1 MDYNPESSFRSLNP
15 SGSQDESQSY
25 GNCSECKQKRTAVAW
40 CKNCDIA
47 IFKENYCSWTSGNS
61 IICNN
66 TNSANN
72 KALSY
77 GSCSDCK
84 RQRTSASWCKNCDI
98 ANLKEKFHSWTSGN
112 SMIDEFIQYTQ
123 LKANDS
129 TDYLEWIEFDQFDL
143 IENTNKRGA
152 FSSIYSAIWMEGP
165 TWNLDEEAEVW
176 TRNGPINVILKRLDN
191 SQNINQ
197 DFVNQLY
204 RYCKCLQS
212 GSLADYFGITK
223 DLTSCYMFVMRYYE
237 KGNLYSYLDES
248 MGILCWRDIVDML
261 WAISAG
267 LNFIHERGLIHGHL
281 HGGNVLVENEMDSI
295 DTKITDTGL
304 HGPVDKQI
312 SSKQIY
318 GVIPFIAPEIF
329 NGYTLTKESD
339 IYSFG
344 MIMWML
350 SAGVRPY
357 CDRPHD
363 SQLIQEIC
371 SGTRPS
377 IVSGTPP
384 VFARLMLQCLDADPF
399 NRPTASQL
407 YERLGNWVTAICDDP
422 DPSDLSNQ
430 FDIAEKIKFSNLEQ
444 LHFSILPCHERA
456 IYYSR
461 PLNFSEPFLYEKI

>member
-1 MDYNPESSFRSLNP
+1 
-15 SGSQDESQSY
+15 
-25 GNCSECKQKRTAVAW
+25 
-40 CKNCDIA
+40 
-47 IFKENYCSWTSGNS
+47 
-61 IICNN
+61 
-66 TNSANN
+66 
-72 KALSY
+72 
-77 GSCSDCK
+77 
-84 RQRTSASWCKNCDI
+84 
-98 ANLKEKFHSWTSGN
+98 
-112 SMIDEFIQYTQ
+112 
-123 LKANDS
+123 
-129 TDYLEWIEFDQFDL
+129 
-143 IENTNKRGA
+143 
-152 FSSIYSAIWMEGP
+152 MEGP
-165 TWNLDEEAEVW
+165 TWNLDEEAKVW
-176 TRNGPINVILKRLDN
+176 TSNGPIKVILKRLDN

-281 HGGNVLVENEMDSI
+281 HGGNVLVENEI
-295 DTKITDTGL
+295 
-304 HGPVDKQI
+304 
-312 SSKQIY
+312 
-318 GVIPFIAPEIF
+318 
-329 NGYTLTKESD
+329 
-339 IYSFG
+339 
-344 MIMWML
+344 
-350 SAGVRPY
+350 
-357 CDRPHD
+357 
-363 SQLIQEIC
+363 
-371 SGTRPS
+371 
-377 IVSGTPP
+377 
-384 VFARLMLQCLDADPF
+384 
-399 NRPTASQL
+399 PTASQL

>member
-1 MDYNPESSFRSLNP
+1 
-15 SGSQDESQSY
+15 
-25 GNCSECKQKRTAVAW
+25 
-40 CKNCDIA
+40 
-47 IFKENYCSWTSGNS
+47 
-61 IICNN
+61 
-66 TNSANN
+66 
-72 KALSY
+72 
-77 GSCSDCK
+77 
-84 RQRTSASWCKNCDI
+84 
-98 ANLKEKFHSWTSGN
+98 
-112 SMIDEFIQYTQ
+112 
-123 LKANDS
+123 
-129 TDYLEWIEFDQFDL
+129 
-143 IENTNKRGA
+143 
-152 FSSIYSAIWMEGP
+152 MEGP
-165 TWNLDEEAEVW
+165 TWNLDEEAKVW

-281 HGGNVLVENEMDSI
+281 HGGNVLVENEI
-295 DTKITDTGL
+295 
-304 HGPVDKQI
+304 
-312 SSKQIY
+312 
-318 GVIPFIAPEIF
+318 
-329 NGYTLTKESD
+329 
-339 IYSFG
+339 
-344 MIMWML
+344 
-350 SAGVRPY
+350 
-357 CDRPHD
+357 PHD